1 MLERYR
7 YRYRYLVYADEE
19 TDMIGLK
26 ELLKSRSVE
35 GKDIEFIVYKGTV
48 TKGKELEINREFPDS
63 LFREIAKGISIFD
76 GIETAEVGAKTETME
91 NSNTNTNTRIL
102 MQFKHFF
109 SGECVFNGR
118 AVLFVYGSRVSFR
131 CAFFFVPLNK
141 SF

>member
-48 TKGKELEINREFPDS
+48 INREFPDS

-91 NSNTNTNTRIL
+91 NSNTNTNTRKVMFI
-102 MQFKHFF
+102 
-109 SGECVFNGR
+109 
-118 AVLFVYGSRVSFR
+118 SRVSE
-131 CAFFFVPLNK
+131 LNLEAK
-141 SF
+141 DNGISVIEIK

>member
-91 NSNTNTNTRIL
+91 NSNTNTNTNTRKVMFI
-102 MQFKHFF
+102 
-109 SGECVFNGR
+109 
-118 AVLFVYGSRVSFR
+118 SRVSE
-131 CAFFFVPLNK
+131 LNLEAK
-141 SF
+141 DNGISVIEIK

>member
-91 NSNTNTNTRIL
+91 NSNTNTNTRKVMFI
-102 MQFKHFF
+102 
-109 SGECVFNGR
+109 
-118 AVLFVYGSRVSFR
+118 SRVSE
-131 CAFFFVPLNK
+131 LNLEAK
-141 SF
+141 DNGISVIEIK